1 MATSTSTSGD
11 NVKLG
16 SGINGIAENTLQTW
30 QWGLDPGKRW
40 MKADCRQS
48 LKLCTAVL
56 HVLRFLNFQ
65 LAVRLLI
72 TCI

>member
-40 MKADCRQS
+40 MKAEIVDSHSNCALQ
-48 LKLCTAVL
+48 CYMFYV
-56 HVLRFLNFQ
+56 F
-65 LAVRLLI
+65 
-72 TCI
+72 